1 VNLAGA
7 EFAPPYDTV
16 DGHRTSNP
24 DPGVFG
30 TNYTNPTHVE
40 IDYYAAM
47 PEMQT
52 PGFLPCAH
60 CGGTG
65 TCRNGNAGDSCA
77 VCIKKNRIE
86 GETSTGLVCSVCRGY
101 GAVEPRTAR
110 LRNLIAPVFALLIV

>member
-1 VNLAGA
+1 
-7 EFAPPYDTV
+7 
-16 DGHRTSNP
+16 
-24 DPGVFG
+24 
-30 TNYTNPTHVE
+30 
-40 IDYYAAM
+40 M

-110 LRNLIAPVFALLIV
+110 LRNLIAPVFALLIVYTALGLAWFFAGEDHFTEVLAFAATLIGSITGYYFGGRNK